1 MFLLALYA
9 KLDLLPWMDLP
20 RALPLTTFLALAIF
34 IALLAK
40 YARQMESWQ
49 TFLPMVLWATFAL
62 ALLPKMFLN
71 VHLYHVGF
79 YMAMPAT
86 LVLLICLTYWIP
98 KLLKKRWGC
107 GVAFRSLALAILVAA
122 SVYHLTRSH
131 KIYKLKNFAVGKGG
145 DMILTYG
152 PKVRISGRV
161 TALALEWIEEKTPR
175 EATFVGLPE
184 GIMLNYLSR
193 RAITLPYVNFMM
205 PEIITFGEKRIVDD
219 FKARPPDY
227 VMLVDNDPSEFGV
240 GQFGDDPRYG
250 KKIMDWV
257 NQYYEPVALDW
268 QRTATGPQLRHQDPQ
283 TQSERNTQVSPFPAI
298 PLSRTLRVS
307 FRGAV
312 CAMLLLYKDTL
323 MPLLL
328 KLHNYAS
335 LIRLTH
341 TVFALPFALASV
353 ALAWPSH
360 PVTLRSFLWIL
371 VAMVSARSAA
381 MAFNRLADRKFDAL
395 NPRTQQWE
403 LPRGT
408 IKVWEAVLL
417 TVMSSV
423 VFVYAAYQLNFVC
436 FVLSPVALA
445 VVFFYSLTKRFTW
458 ASHLFLGLALSLAPM
473 GAWLAVSG
481 APGDLW
487 ELATPF
493 FLGLAVLFWLAG
505 FDVIYSLQDHEFDQQ
520 HGLFS
525 MPVRFGVA
533 GALRLSAFFHLL
545 TVFFLAAVG
554 LSARLGIIYWLGCV
568 ATALILFWEH
578 RIVKP
583 DDLSR
588 INKAFFDLNAYVSI
602 GYFLTTLADLV
613 F

>member
-1 MFLLALYA
+1 
-9 KLDLLPWMDLP
+9 
-20 RALPLTTFLALAIF
+20 
-34 IALLAK
+34 
-40 YARQMESWQ
+40 
-49 TFLPMVLWATFAL
+49 
-62 ALLPKMFLN
+62 
-71 VHLYHVGF
+71 
-79 YMAMPAT
+79 
-86 LVLLICLTYWIP
+86 
-98 KLLKKRWGC
+98 
-107 GVAFRSLALAILVAA
+107 
-122 SVYHLTRSH
+122 
-131 KIYKLKNFAVGKGG
+131 
-145 DMILTYG
+145 
-152 PKVRISGRV
+152 
-161 TALALEWIEEKTPR
+161 
-175 EATFVGLPE
+175 
-184 GIMLNYLSR
+184 
-193 RAITLPYVNFMM
+193 
-205 PEIITFGEKRIVDD
+205 
-219 FKARPPDY
+219 
-227 VMLVDNDPSEFGV
+227 
-240 GQFGDDPRYG
+240 
-250 KKIMDWV
+250 
-257 NQYYEPVALDW
+257 
-268 QRTATGPQLRHQDPQ
+268 
-283 TQSERNTQVSPFPAI
+283 
-298 PLSRTLRVS
+298 
-307 FRGAV
+307 
-312 CAMLLLYKDTL
+312 MLLRYKDTL
-323 MPLLL
+323 MPLLF
-328 KLHNYAS
+328 KLQNYAS

-371 VAMVSARSAA
+371 IAMVSARSGA

-417 TVMSSV
+417 TVTSSV

-436 FVLSPVALA
+436 FILSPVALA

-473 GAWLAVSG
+473 GAWLAISG
-481 APGDLW
+481 APADLW

-554 LSARLGIIYWLGCV
+554 LSARLGIIYWIGWV
-568 ATALILFWEH
+568 AISLILFWEH

-613 F
+613 L